1 MRRLLAEWEHQRM
14 VQLTWPHAAT
24 DWNYILADAE
34 DNFLRIAHAI
44 MRYGKLV
51 VISED
56 ADRIHRLLGEDVEVL
71 AIASN
76 DTWARDHGGITVE
89 EDGKKKVLDFC
100 FNGWGMKFAA
110 DKDNLITERMAERG
124 CFERLNCRDYVL
136 EGGSIETDGCGT
148 LLTTSLC
155 LLSPNRNATLTREGV
170 EERLCREFGVS
181 RILWLEHGA
190 IAGDDTDSHIDTLA
204 RLAPDDTIIYQ
215 GCQNPDDSHYEEMQA
230 MRRELEAFRTK
241 DGTPYRLVELPMPA
255 PQYEDDFRLPA
266 TYANY
271 LVINGAVLVPTYDC
285 PQDDEALNRIKS
297 VFADRDVIGIDC
309 RTLIRQH
316 GSLHCVTMQ
325 YY

>member
-34 DNFLRIAHAI
+34 DNFLRIARAI
-44 MRYGKLV
+44 MRYEKLI
-51 VISED
+51 VISEEPD
-56 ADRIHRLLGEDVEVL
+56 KIHSLLGDDVEVL
-71 AIASN
+71 EIPCN

-89 EDGKKKVLDFC
+89 EDGAKKVLDFC

-110 DKDNLITERMAERG
+110 DKDNLITERMAEQG
-124 CFERLNCRDYVL
+124 CFNRVNCRDYVL
-136 EGGSIETDGCGT
+136 EGGSIETDGKGT
-148 LLTTSLC
+148 LMTTSLC
-155 LLSPNRNATLTREGV
+155 LLSPNRNATLTRQGV
-170 EERLCREFGVS
+170 EERLRREFGVE

-190 IAGDDTDSHIDTLA
+190 MAGDDTDSHIDTLA

-215 GCQNPDDSHYEEMQA
+215 GCQNPDDTHYNEMQA
-230 MRRELEAFRTK
+230 MRQELEAFRTK
-241 DGTPYRLVELPMPA
+241 SGSPYRLVELPMPDA
-255 PQYEDDFRLPA
+255 QYEEDFRLPA

-285 PQDDEALNRIKS
+285 PQDNEALACIKS
-297 VFADRDVIGIDC
+297 VFIDRDIIGIDC
-309 RTLIRQH
+309 RTLVRQH